1 MTTDRVST
9 ELAKAVATLFPP
21 ALAPGMPATP
31 DTARRDEYVRM
42 FTEAAEDIL
51 RVIDDAVS
59 DAVIDQALGVAK
71 KYTEVDV
78 DSLRNGKKALRK
90 EHVINQ
96 LLVACLACQQHTS
109 ATHEVLER
117 LRKELKTTRTLL
129 ARTAKAGP
137 SKSLDD
143 IASHYPDRVW
153 RTNPKLVEQHL
164 VIVGVEPALAGAAA
178 GRPS

>member
-1 MTTDRVST
+1 
-9 ELAKAVATLFPP
+9 
-21 ALAPGMPATP
+21 
-31 DTARRDEYVRM
+31 M

-153 RTNPKLVEQHL
+153 RTNPKLRESMVSTAKTIGKRVNE
-164 VIVGVEPALAGAAA
+164 ELARSGLKAVREETIRKRLR
-178 GRPS
+178 RPK